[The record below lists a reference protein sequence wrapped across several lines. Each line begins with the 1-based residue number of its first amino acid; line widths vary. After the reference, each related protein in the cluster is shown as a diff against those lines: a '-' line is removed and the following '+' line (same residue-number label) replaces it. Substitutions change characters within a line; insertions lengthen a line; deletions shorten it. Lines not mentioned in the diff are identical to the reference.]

1 MMSKIREVRVHLILI
16 ERKKEIL
23 PKTSH
28 GSTTHNEYVI
38 IEVLTEDG
46 VVGAG
51 EVTAA
56 VGWNG
61 EEGVG
66 SADLL
71 IRKITPAIT
80 GLEVSD
86 WPAISQAIEQWTR
99 HRPFLRAAVE
109 MACLDAEGKE
119 KNKSISELF
128 GGALRREFDTK
139 LVLPA
144 REPEVVRGMAKIAYD
159 RGGKAFKVKVGLDI
173 EADQARLA
181 AVRDVIGSEP
191 PLLVDANEGW
201 RPNQEQT
208 IIKLID
214 EFNIVCVEQP
224 YPRRFVKESARLQEN
239 TSALLM
245 ADESVWTL
253 DNVERIA
260 ESKSFSVVSL
270 YPGKQGG
277 LRSCLEA
284 AQVAHNL
291 GLGVSLGSN
300 LETGVGS
307 AFMAHFLALAPAIT
321 AAVPGDLLGP
331 LYFVDDVTTGTP
343 WITWTGVTL
352 PTSPGLGIEIDQ
364 ESLQRHKI
372 SVTV

>member
-1 MMSKIREVRVHLILI
+1 MSKIVEVRTHLILM

-28 GSTTHNEYVI
+28 GSTTHNEYVVF
-38 IEVLTEDG
+38 EVETADG
-46 VVGAG
+46 AVGVG

-71 IRKITPAIT
+71 IRKIGPAIT
-80 GLEVSD
+80 GLAVED
-86 WPAISQAIEQWTR
+86 WDSISRVIEQWTR
-99 HRPFLRAAVE
+99 HRPFLKAAVE

-119 KNKSISELF
+119 KSKNVSELF
-128 GGALRREFDTK
+128 GGALRTEFATK

-144 REPEVVRGMAKIAYD
+144 REAEVVRGMAEIAKS

-173 EADQARLA
+173 EADRARLA

-201 RPNQEQT
+201 RPSEER
-208 IIKLID
+208 IIIDLI
-214 EFNIVCVEQP
+214 ERFNIACVEQP
-224 YPRRFVKESARLQEN
+224 YPRRFVKESARLQAA

-260 ESKSFSVVSL
+260 EAASFKVVSL

-277 LRSCLEA
+277 LRACLESA
-284 AQVAHNL
+284 RRATEL

-307 AFMAHFLALAPAIT
+307 ATMAHFLALAPAIEEK
-321 AAVPGDLLGP
+321 VPGDLLGP

-343 WITWTGVTL
+343 WITWQGAFL
-352 PTSPGLGIEIDQ
+352 PTGPGLGIELDQ
-364 ESLQRHKI
+364 MLLAQHKI
-372 SVTV
+372 NVTV

>member
-1 MMSKIREVRVHLILI
+1 MSKIIEVKTHLILI

-38 IEVLTEDG
+38 IEVITSDG
-46 VVGAG
+46 AVGAG

-71 IRKITPAIT
+71 IRKIAPSIT

-86 WPAISQAIEQWTR
+86 WESISKAIEQWTR
-99 HRPFLRAAVE
+99 HRPFLKAAVE

-119 KNKSISELF
+119 KGVTVSELF
-128 GGALRREFDTK
+128 GGPLRTRFATK

-144 REPEVVRGMAKIAYD
+144 REAEVVRGMAQIAKD
-159 RGGKAFKVKVGLDI
+159 RGGTAFKVKVGLDI
-173 EADQARLA
+173 AADRARLA
-181 AVRDVIGSEP
+181 AVREVIGEKP

-201 RPNQEQT
+201 RPEQERE
-208 IIKLID
+208 IIDIIEK
-214 EFNIVCVEQP
+214 FNIVCVEQP
-224 YPRRFVKESARLQEN
+224 YPRRFVEESAQLQKN
-239 TSALLM
+239 TAALLM

-253 DNVERIA
+253 DNVRRIA
-260 ESKSFSVVSL
+260 QAQSFKVVSL

-277 LRSCLEA
+277 LRSCLESA
-284 AQVAHNL
+284 RLATSL

-307 AFMAHFLALAPAIT
+307 AFMAHFLALAPEIT
-321 AAVPGDLLGP
+321 AEVPGDLLGP

-343 WITWTGVTL
+343 WITWTGASL
-352 PTSPGLGIEIDQ
+352 PSGPGLGIELDQ
-364 ESLQRHKI
+364 QLLRQHKI
-372 SVTV
+372 SVSV

>member
-1 MMSKIREVRVHLILI
+1 MSKIIEVRTHLILM

-38 IEVLTEDG
+38 VEIETADG
-46 VVGAG
+46 AVGVG

-71 IRKITPAIT
+71 IRKIGPAIT
-80 GLEVSD
+80 GLAVED
-86 WPAISQAIEQWTR
+86 WDAISRAIEQWTR
-99 HRPFLRAAVE
+99 HRPFLKAAVE

-119 KNKSISELF
+119 KGKNVSELF
-128 GGALRREFDTK
+128 GGALRTEFATK

-144 REPEVVRGMAKIAYD
+144 REAEVVRGMAEIAKS

-173 EADQARLA
+173 EADRARLA

-201 RPNQEQT
+201 RPSEERT
-208 IIKLID
+208 IIDLI
-214 EFNIVCVEQP
+214 EKFNIACVEQP
-224 YPRRFVKESARLQEN
+224 YPRRFVKESARLQAN
-239 TSALLM
+239 TPALLM

-260 ESKSFSVVSL
+260 EAASFKVVSL

-277 LRSCLEA
+277 LRACLESA
-284 AQVAHNL
+284 RRATEL

-307 AFMAHFLALAPAIT
+307 ATMAHFLALAPAIE
-321 AAVPGDLLGP
+321 AKVPGDLLGP

-343 WITWTGVTL
+343 WITWQGAFL
-352 PTSPGLGIEIDQ
+352 PTGPGLGIELDQ
-364 ESLQRHKI
+364 KLLAQHKI

>member
-1 MMSKIREVRVHLILI
+1 MSKIHHVKTHLILI

-38 IEVLTEDG
+38 IEIITEDG
-46 VVGAG
+46 ASGAG

-71 IRKITPAIT
+71 IRKIGPAII

-86 WPAISQAIEQWTR
+86 WPEISKAIEQWTR
-99 HRPFLRAAVE
+99 HRPFLKAAIE

-119 KNKSISELF
+119 KRKSISDLF
-128 GGALRREFDTK
+128 GGAKRTQFATK

-144 REPEVVRGMAKIAYD
+144 REAEVVRGMAQIAKD

-173 EADQARLA
+173 GADRARLA
-181 AVRDVIGSEP
+181 AVREVIGDNP

-201 RPNQEQT
+201 RPKEEREILN
-208 IIKLID
+208 LIED
-214 EFNIVCVEQP
+214 FNIACVEQP
-224 YPRRFVKESARLQEN
+224 YPRRFVEESAQLQAN

-253 DNVERIA
+253 DNVRRIG
-260 ESKSFSVVSL
+260 ESQSFKVVSL

-284 AQVAHNL
+284 ASLATEL

-307 AFMAHFLALAPAIT
+307 AFMAHFLALAPEIT
-321 AAVPGDLLGP
+321 PEVPGDLLGP
-331 LYFVDDVTTGTP
+331 LYFVDDITTGTP

-352 PTSPGLGIEIDQ
+352 PTGPGLGIDLDQ
-364 ESLQRHKI
+364 ELLAQHKI

>member
-1 MMSKIREVRVHLILI
+1 MSKIREVKIHLILM

-28 GSTTHNEYVI
+28 GTTTHNEYVI
-38 IEVLTEDG
+38 IEIVTADG
-46 VVGAG
+46 ATGVG

-61 EEGVG
+61 EDGVG

-71 IRKITPAIT
+71 IRKISPAIT
-80 GLEVSD
+80 GLAVENWD
-86 WPAISQAIEQWTR
+86 EISRAIEQWTR

-119 KNKSISELF
+119 KGLSVADLL
-128 GGALRREFDTK
+128 GGALRTSFSTK

-144 REPEVVRGMAKIAYD
+144 REAEVVRGMAQIAKS

-173 EADQARLA
+173 EADRARLA
-181 AVRDVIGSEP
+181 AVRDVIGEEP

-201 RPNQEQT
+201 RPHEENT
-208 IIKLID
+208 IIELI
-214 EFNIVCVEQP
+214 ERFNIVCVEQP
-224 YPRRFVKESARLQEN
+224 YPRRFVKESARLQAN

-260 ESKSFSVVSL
+260 ESKSFKVVSL

-277 LRSCLEA
+277 LRSSLES
-284 AQVAHNL
+284 AQRATEL

-307 AFMAHFLALAPAIT
+307 ATMAHFLALAPSIDPK
-321 AAVPGDLLGP
+321 VPGDLLGP

-343 WITWTGVTL
+343 WIEWTGASL
-352 PTSPGLGIEIDQ
+352 PNGPGLGIEIDQ
-364 ESLQRHKI
+364 AALKSHTI
-372 SVTV
+372 SVKV

>member
-1 MMSKIREVRVHLILI
+1 MSKIHQLKTHLILI

-38 IEVLTEDG
+38 IEIITEDG
-46 VVGAG
+46 ASGAG

-71 IRKITPAIT
+71 IRKIGPAII

-86 WPAISQAIEQWTR
+86 WPEISKAIEQWTR
-99 HRPFLRAAVE
+99 HRPFLKAAIE

-119 KNKSISELF
+119 KRKSISELF
-128 GGALRREFDTK
+128 GGAKRTQFATK

-144 REPEVVRGMAKIAYD
+144 REAEVVRGMAQIAKD

-173 EADQARLA
+173 GADRARLA
-181 AVRDVIGSEP
+181 AVREVIGDNP

-201 RPNQEQT
+201 RPKEEREILN
-208 IIKLID
+208 LIED
-214 EFNIVCVEQP
+214 FNIACVEQP
-224 YPRRFVKESARLQEN
+224 YPRRFVEESAQLQAN

-253 DNVERIA
+253 DNVRRIG
-260 ESKSFSVVSL
+260 ESQSFKVVSL

-284 AQVAHNL
+284 ASLATEL

-307 AFMAHFLALAPAIT
+307 AFMAHFLALAPEIT
-321 AAVPGDLLGP
+321 PEVPGDLLGP
-331 LYFVDDVTTGTP
+331 LYFVDDITTGTP
-343 WITWTGVTL
+343 WITWTGVAL
-352 PTSPGLGIEIDQ
+352 PTGPGLGIDLDQ
-364 ESLQRHKI
+364 ELLAQHKI
-372 SVTV
+372 SITV

>member
-1 MMSKIREVRVHLILI
+1 MSRIVELKTHLILI

-38 IEVLTEDG
+38 IEVVTEDG
-46 VVGAG
+46 AIGAG

-71 IRKITPAIT
+71 IRKIGPAIV
-80 GLEVSD
+80 GLAVSD
-86 WPAISQAIEQWTR
+86 WPAISRAIEQWTR
-99 HRPFLRAAVE
+99 HRPFLKAAVE

-119 KNKSISELF
+119 KGKSVSDLF
-128 GGALRREFDTK
+128 GGALRTKFSTK

-144 REPEVVRGMAKIAYD
+144 REAEVVRGMAQIAKD
-159 RGGKAFKVKVGLDI
+159 RGGTAFKVKVGLDI
-173 EADQARLA
+173 AADRARLSV
-181 AVRDVIGSEP
+181 VRDVIGEKP

-201 RPNQEQT
+201 RPDEERE
-208 IIKLID
+208 ILSLIND
-214 EFNIVCVEQP
+214 FHITCIEQP
-224 YPRRFVKESARLQEN
+224 YPRRFVEESAQLQSR

-253 DNVERIA
+253 DHVRRIA
-260 ESKSFSVVSL
+260 ESKSFAVVSL

-277 LRSCLEA
+277 LRSCLES
-284 AQVAHNL
+284 AQLATDL

-321 AAVPGDLLGP
+321 PEVPGDLLGP

-352 PTSPGLGIEIDQ
+352 PTGFGLGIEIDQ
-364 ESLQRHKI
+364 ELLAQHKI

>member
-1 MMSKIREVRVHLILI
+1 MSKIVEVKTHLILI

-38 IEVLTEDG
+38 IEIATADG

-66 SADLL
+66 SADLM
-71 IRKITPAIT
+71 IRKIGPAIT

-86 WPAISQAIEQWTR
+86 WPAISRAIEQWTR
-99 HRPFLRAAVE
+99 HRPFLKAAVE

-119 KNKSISELF
+119 KSKSVSELF
-128 GGALRREFDTK
+128 GGALRTKFATK

-144 REPEVVRGMAKIAYD
+144 REAEVVRGMAQIAKE
-159 RGGKAFKVKVGLDI
+159 RGGSAFKVKVGLDI
-173 EADQARLA
+173 EADRARLS
-181 AVRDVIGSEP
+181 AVREVIGDKP

-201 RPNQEQT
+201 RPEEEQK
-208 IIKLID
+208 ILDLID
-214 EFNIVCVEQP
+214 TFNIVCIEQP
-224 YPRRFVKESARLQEN
+224 YPRRFVEESAALQRK

-253 DNVERIA
+253 DNVRRIA
-260 ESKSFSVVSL
+260 ESKSFKVVSL

-277 LRSCLEA
+277 LRSCLESA
-284 AQVAHNL
+284 RLATEL
-291 GLGVSLGSN
+291 G
-300 LETGVGS
+300 E
-307 AFMAHFLALAPAIT
+307 
-321 AAVPGDLLGP
+321 VPGDLLGP

-343 WITWTGVTL
+343 WITWIGASL
-352 PTSPGLGIEIDQ
+352 PTGAGLGIELDPELLAQ
-364 ESLQRHKI
+364 HKI

>member
-1 MMSKIREVRVHLILI
+1 MSRIVELKTHLILI

-38 IEVLTEDG
+38 IEVVTEDG
-46 VVGAG
+46 AIGAG

-71 IRKITPAIT
+71 IRKIGPAIV

-86 WPAISQAIEQWTR
+86 WPEISKAIEQWTR
-99 HRPFLRAAVE
+99 HRPFLKAAIE

-119 KNKSISELF
+119 KRKSISELF
-128 GGALRREFDTK
+128 GGAKRTQFATK

-144 REPEVVRGMAKIAYD
+144 REAEVVRGMAQIAKD

-173 EADQARLA
+173 GADRARLA
-181 AVRDVIGSEP
+181 AVREVIGDNP

-201 RPNQEQT
+201 RPKEEREILN
-208 IIKLID
+208 LIED
-214 EFNIVCVEQP
+214 FNIACVEQP
-224 YPRRFVKESARLQEN
+224 YPRRFVEESAQLQAN

-253 DNVERIA
+253 DNVRRIG
-260 ESKSFSVVSL
+260 ESQSFKVVSL

-284 AQVAHNL
+284 ASLATEL

-307 AFMAHFLALAPAIT
+307 AFMAHFLALAPEIT
-321 AAVPGDLLGP
+321 PEVPGDLLGP
-331 LYFVDDVTTGTP
+331 LYFVDDITTGTP
-343 WITWTGVTL
+343 WITWTGVAL
-352 PTSPGLGIEIDQ
+352 PTGPGLGIDLDQ
-364 ESLQRHKI
+364 ELLAQHKI
-372 SVTV
+372 SITV